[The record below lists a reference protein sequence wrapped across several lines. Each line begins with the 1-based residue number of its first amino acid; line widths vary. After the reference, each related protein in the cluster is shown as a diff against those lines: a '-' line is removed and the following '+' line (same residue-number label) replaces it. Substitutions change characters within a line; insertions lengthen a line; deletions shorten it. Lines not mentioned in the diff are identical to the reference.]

1 LTNINEKE
9 ENVVYLFTMV
19 ILTAPTSD
27 LDLQDP
33 RHRHRTCNGQQGISF
48 FYSMWL
54 DKIDLSMMTETT
66 IDKHMFEH
74 MNLKGIGQVYING
87 KTIKKALTNHL

>member
-1 LTNINEKE
+1 
-9 ENVVYLFTMV
+9 
-19 ILTAPTSD
+19 
-27 LDLQDP
+27 
-33 RHRHRTCNGQQGISF
+33 
-48 FYSMWL
+48 MWIE
-54 DKIDLSMMTETT
+54 KIDQSTMTKTT